1 MSVARDVEHG
11 GARRS
16 GGAAVAE
23 TLDANGVDTVFG
35 TPGHPLVR
43 HLAAAGLSV
52 VTLPDDDVAER
63 AAAAYARVSGRP
75 GVVAAADG
83 PAGTGSQALLFITAH
98 GGGTVR
104 TADAA
109 VETVA
114 GALAAMLR
122 GRPRAV
128 QVDVPRDV
136 LDQEWSGSPRAAAL
150 PSPLVPHPDG
160 IRRAADLLEAA
171 ERPLVIAGG
180 GAVDASDEIT
190 ALIQALG
197 APVATTAGGKGVVDD
212 GHPLSAGA
220 SGRLPAVAA
229 AAAES
234 DVVLVVGSG
243 FACPDGVAAIRIDV
257 DVDRMPRNGSGVGL
271 LGDATATVAA
281 LRGALPP
288 WRTAIGVVRAA
299 ALRAACREQ
308 ARADGRAFE
317 LVNDVLRDALP
328 PHGVLVGGSTP
339 VTRLGS
345 VHFFPIPAPRLFCP
359 GGVPA
364 AIGACVARPARPVA
378 VLLGTGAFAEA
389 AEELAA
395 AVELGLPIPVVVMRD
410 GSGDGPTGGRSPLDV
425 GALEVRANE
434 PDDLVDLVA
443 DAFEADR
450 PTVIRLG

>member
-1 MSVARDVEHG
+1 MNARTG
-11 GARRS
+11 GT
-16 GGAAVAE
+16 AVAE
-23 TLDANGVDTVFG
+23 TLLANGVDTAFG
-35 TPGHPLVR
+35 TPGHPLLP
-43 HLAAAGLSV
+43 HLADAGLAV
-52 VTLPDDDVAER
+52 VVLPDDDAAGR
-63 AAAAYARVSGRP
+63 AAAAYARVGGRSGV
-75 GVVAAADG
+75 VVAAEG
-83 PAGTGSQALLFITAH
+83 PGLPGPPLLFLTAH

-104 TADAA
+104 GADAA
-109 VETVA
+109 ADVVA
-114 GALAAMLR
+114 GAFAALLG

-128 QVDVPRDV
+128 QVDVPPDV
-136 LDQEWSGSPRAAAL
+136 LGQQWHGRARTAAAAAPPVPDPGALARAAE
-150 PSPLVPHPDG
+150 
-160 IRRAADLLEAA
+160 LLDTA
-171 ERPLVIAGG
+171 ERPLVIAGT
-180 GAVDASDEIT
+180 GAVGAAGELT

-220 SGRLPAVAA
+220 SVRLPAVAEA
-229 AAAES
+229 AAAS

-243 FACPDGVAAIRIDV
+243 FSCPDGVRAIHIDL
-257 DVDRMPRNGSGVGL
+257 DEGRLPRNGAGIGL

-328 PHGVLVGGSTP
+328 PHGVLVGGTTP

-345 VHFFPIPAPRLFCP
+345 VHFFPVPTPRLFCA
-359 GGVPA
+359 GGLPA
-364 AIGACVARPARPVA
+364 AVGASVARPARPVV
-378 VLLGTGAFAEA
+378 VLLGTGAFATA
-389 AEELAA
+389 AGDLAA
-395 AVELGLPIPVVVMRD
+395 AVGLGLPLPVVVVRD
-410 GSGDGPTGGRSPLDV
+410 GSDDGPPDGRSPFDV
-425 GALEVRANE
+425 GALMVRAAE
-434 PDDLVDLVA
+434 PDDLPDLVE